1 MDYLWLGS
9 SYAYCDVNP
18 AVIYDETG
26 LTGYVLAGP
35 EQTLSQTY
43 WYLRQ
48 ALETQRP
55 SAVVLEASALHF
67 AKYQNYTQ
75 VNVGYLPAGLN
86 KLGAVFTASEPELR
100 TGLLFDL
107 YFYHSRWKTAT
118 FGELRSALAPPLAD
132 QCKGYTAVD
141 GVFDAIGDGPFLRDV
156 QEEAVYRANLEDLGR
171 IASLCADR
179 GIPLAVVFHPTY
191 SQLPSQVREAI
202 RADVADLD
210 AHIRFFDWSEEVEA
224 AGLEPSLH
232 FYDPGHLNRAGAALF
247 SAWLGDFLTGEM
259 GLVPRP
265 QTGEN
270 AAAWAETV
278 RFWQEGGPA
287 VTE

>member
-1 MDYLWLGS
+1 MNRKAVVREFCFAVLFLLLAVLLIGLTSTALRPVRTNYGAVWGPYLGEPEDSLDYLWLGS

-118 FGELRSALAPPLAD
+118 FGELRSLLPWPTSARAIPLWTGFSMPSATD
-132 QCKGYTAVD
+132 
-141 GVFDAIGDGPFLRDV
+141 PFSATFKRRRSTVPIWRTWD
-156 QEEAVYRANLEDLGR
+156 
-171 IASLCADR
+171 ASLLSVRTGAFR
-179 GIPLAVVFHPTY
+179 WQWFFTLPTVSFPLRSARPFGRMWP
-191 SQLPSQVREAI
+191 I
-202 RADVADLD
+202 WM
-210 AHIRFFDWSEEVEA
+210 HI
-224 AGLEPSLH
+224 
-232 FYDPGHLNRAGAALF
+232 
-247 SAWLGDFLTGEM
+247 SAFLTGARRWRQRGWSPLSTFM
-259 GLVPRP
+259 
-265 QTGEN
+265 T
-270 AAAWAETV
+270 
-278 RFWQEGGPA
+278 PA
-287 VTE
+287 I